1 MYIPK
6 HYNGKDKQESIA
18 FMKRF
23 NFGTIITSIDNIPFA
38 THLPFII
45 AERDNEIIISSH
57 FSKANEHW
65 KHIESNESL
74 IIFSEPHAYISPK
87 NYVKQENVPTW
98 NYISV
103 HAYGKAKIKGN
114 PKEVTEML
122 EHMMDDFD
130 PDYKKQWNS
139 ISDDY
144 KTRMAKGIVA
154 FEVQVSKLQSKEK
167 LSQNKMETE
176 RKSIIKSLS
185 KSKTTN
191 EKIISEYMKLNEL
204 NTTKPKRH

>member
-1 MYIPK
+1 
-6 HYNGKDKQESIA
+6 
-18 FMKRF
+18 
-23 NFGTIITSIDNIPFA
+23 
-38 THLPFII
+38 
-45 AERDNEIIISSH
+45 
-57 FSKANEHW
+57 
-65 KHIESNESL
+65 
-74 IIFSEPHAYISPK
+74 
-87 NYVKQENVPTW
+87 
-98 NYISV
+98 
-103 HAYGKAKIKGN
+103 
-114 PKEVTEML
+114 
-122 EHMMDDFD
+122 FD

-167 LSQNKMETE
+167 LSQNKMEME

-204 NTTKPKRH
+204 NTTKPKLH